1 MSNSGECA
9 MLAWVYL
16 GLAITFEVVAT
27 SLMKSTQGFTQLW
40 PTVTVL
46 AGYAIAFFMLAKALQ
61 QGMEIGV
68 GYAIWSA
75 LGTTVIVI
83 VGALFLNEAL
93 TPVKVI
99 GVVLVVAGVVTL
111 NLGGAH

>member
-1 MSNSGECA
+1 

-16 GLAITFEVVAT
+16 GFAILFEVVAT

-40 PTVTVL
+40 PTVAVVS
-46 AGYAIAFFMLAKALQ
+46 GYLIAFFMLAKSLQ
-61 QGMEIGV
+61 QGMSIGV

-75 LGTTVIVI
+75 LGTTVIVV

-93 TPVKVI
+93 TPVKII
-99 GVVLVVAGVVTL
+99 GVALVVAGVITL